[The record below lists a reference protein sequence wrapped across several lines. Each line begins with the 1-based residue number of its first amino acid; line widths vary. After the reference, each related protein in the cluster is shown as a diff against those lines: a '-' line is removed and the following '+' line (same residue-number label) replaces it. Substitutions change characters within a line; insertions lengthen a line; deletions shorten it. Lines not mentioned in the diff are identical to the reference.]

1 MSKWFTQLTARF
13 MLLVMTCIF
22 VSPSF
27 AQSLVQT
34 HAQLEHRHTDGSN
47 TALEQHLLESALSD
61 DHHDADHDADH
72 DDDEVDHDQVQLLID
87 GDHHGSIKHQ
97 HKDANGNDLPPHNHD
112 NAHNFIGHVLGHM
125 PVLFS
130 IGFSFHFPPLSQLTQ
145 VQLETHPP
153 FVIQD
158 APFRPPRTFLI

>member
-34 HAQLEHRHTDGSN
+34 HAQLEHRHADESN
-47 TALEQHLLESALSD
+47 TALEQHLLETALSHQHID
-61 DHHDADHDADH
+61 DHHHDDNHDDSDQDHVQSAIDEDDHHALATHDDKDAD
-72 DDDEVDHDQVQLLID
+72 
-87 GDHHGSIKHQ
+87 
-97 HKDANGNDLPPHNHD
+97 GNELPPHDHD
-112 NAHNFIGHVLGHM
+112 NAHNFIGHIFGHM

-130 IGFSFHFPPLSQLTQ
+130 TGFSFHFPPLSQMTQ
-145 VQLETHPP
+145 VDLETRPP

-158 APFRPPRTFLI
+158 APFRPPRTFSI